1 MKENEPLLVD
11 SGAAFERAGLIHR
24 LREPTG
30 EGPHPTIVML
40 HGRSGNEDVMWIFER
55 TVPKGWLLVAPR
67 AIKEDPR
74 GGYSWRIREK
84 EEWPSLP
91 AFDVPVGA
99 IVDFI
104 NALPEVY
111 NADLQNL
118 YLMGF
123 SQGAAASYAVA
134 MHYPQL
140 IQGIAGL
147 VGFLPMDCDDIAAA
161 EPLAGMPI
169 FMAVGKRDERIPYE
183 RSLACAHTLHMA
195 GADVDYHEYDM
206 RHRLNADAMRDLKTW
221 WQTQAEATAER
232 RS

>member
-1 MKENEPLLVD
+1 MVKEPKNITMDTRLMLL
-11 SGAAFERAGLIHR
+11 
-24 LREPTG
+24 
-30 EGPHPTIVML
+30 L
-40 HGRSGNEDVMWIFER
+40 HGHLGNEKVMWILTKPIPENYI
-55 TVPKGWLLVAPR
+55 LLAPR
-67 AIKEDPR
+67 APVKM
-74 GGYSWRIREK
+74 GQNQYSWHEITPQWPDLETYQSITEK
-84 EEWPSLP
+84 L
-91 AFDVPVGA
+91 
-99 IVDFI
+99 
-104 NALPEVY
+104 LTQ
-111 NADLQNL
+111 ADLYVEENNL
-118 YLMGF
+118 EINQYDVMGF

-134 MHYPQL
+134 MHYPHL
-140 IQGIAGL
+140 VQGIAGL